1 MGKLAVCGAA
11 GLACAAC
18 AADVNVGDRI
28 SGFVVRSVE
37 SLPDVEGRL
46 VQMVYEANGAEL
58 AWLDRDDDNMTFAI
72 AFRTIPSDDT
82 GVAHI
87 IEHSVLCGSEKYPVK
102 EPFVDLLKSSFATF
116 LNAYTASDHT
126 AYPVSSRNRK
136 DFLNLID
143 VYLDAVLHPLSVKSP
158 NAFRQEGWHWEL
170 SEDGSELG
178 RNGVVYSEMKGAL
191 AKPLAIAGEEL
202 DRLLYPDTA
211 YRFNSGGDPDHI
223 PELTYEGYCDFYRR
237 HYHPSN
243 AHVFLDGRVDFAAV
257 LAKLDAAFAPF
268 PRRERVP
275 QVPFQAPRRA
285 GRTVPYPLA
294 PGQDAKDR
302 TILAEAFLVAKATE
316 IERVAAMEILA
327 DALAGSNEAPLT
339 KALLEQ
345 GFCDDVTLY
354 QDGSMQS
361 AAILTIENAADGKA
375 DEIRALVRSTL
386 ESLASSGLDRAR
398 LEAVI
403 SRKEFEYREK
413 DFGSYPRG
421 LAYHSAFLGQWLYGG
436 DPAAAFK
443 LNDVFKSL
451 RRKVAEGWFER
462 FLREALVENPS
473 HVSLTLVPDASL
485 AEKRLA
491 DDRASLARTRASWSD
506 ADLARAREEFK
517 SLKSF
522 QDSPDSPEDADKL
535 PKLGIEDI
543 PEKGPVPEYTLED
556 APGGAKLCR
565 AKTQAKGIVYA
576 TLAFPLEGLSPDE
589 LADAAFA
596 AELYGELDTGKRGV
610 AELKNDIDSRLG
622 RFSAGIAV
630 FGETAGTAAPGR
642 ARAYMLVKAAALES
656 NAAAISEIVGET
668 VKTTKFMDTA
678 RVGDALTQRRSYMEQ
693 SADGYGAMRFA
704 RTRASAS
711 VLEAGALAEYTAG
724 LSAMRRIQKLDDSFG
739 KDGERTCAA
748 LADLMGRIVAGGA
761 EALFVSDNA
770 DREWAMGLLAAF
782 PRGKAPG
789 SAKAP
794 LLPARREG
802 FAAGGGV
809 ASVAKASFVPSAHGT
824 ALVASRLLSLDYL
837 WTEVRVRGGAYGGSL
852 TRANTGLAGFLSWN
866 DPNPARTVGVYDRS
880 GDALRQAAGADFEK
894 YVVSA
899 VASTEPYLAP
909 SAEMGQAVAT
919 VLSRRTPEDLQRTR
933 REMLSTTRAGLLRFA
948 DGLDRAASSRSV
960 CVIGGK
966 APVDACREFLDS
978 VEDIAVHGER
988 EDK

>member
-18 AADVNVGDRI
+18 AADVNVGERI

-37 SLPDVEGRL
+37 NLPDVGGRL

-58 AWLDRDDDNMTFAI
+58 AWLDRDEDNMTFAI

-116 LNAYTASDHT
+116 LNAYTATDHT
-126 AYPVSSRNRK
+126 AYPVSSRNGK

-158 NAFRQEGWHWEL
+158 DAFRQEGWHWEL

-178 RNGVVYSEMKGAL
+178 RNGIVYSEMKGVL
-191 AKPLAIAGEEL
+191 AKPLAIAETEVNK
-202 DRLLYPDTA
+202 LLYPDTA
-211 YRFNSGGDPDHI
+211 YRFNAGGDPEHI
-223 PELTYEGYCDFYRR
+223 PELTYKGYCDFYRR

-243 AHVFLDGRVDFAAV
+243 AHVFLDGRVDLAAV
-257 LAKLDAAFAPF
+257 LARLDAAFAPF
-268 PRRERVP
+268 PKRERVP

-285 GRTVPYPLA
+285 ERTVPYPLA

-302 TILAEAFLVAKATE
+302 TILSDAFLVAKATE
-316 IERVAAMEILA
+316 VERVAAMEILA
-327 DALAGSNEAPLT
+327 DAIAGSNEAPLT

-345 GFCDDVTLY
+345 GFCDDVTLS
-354 QDGSMQS
+354 QECAMQA
-361 AAILTIENAADGKA
+361 AAILTVENAADGKA

-386 ESLASSGLDRAR
+386 ESLASSGLDHAR

-403 SRKEFEYREK
+403 SRKEFEYREQ
-413 DFGSYPRG
+413 DFGTYPRG

-451 RRKVAEGWFER
+451 RKKVSEGWFER
-462 FLREALVENPS
+462 FLREALVDNPS

-485 AEKRLA
+485 AERRLA
-491 DDRASLARTRASWSD
+491 EDKASLARTKASWSE
-506 ADLARAREEFK
+506 ADLARVRDEFK
-517 SLKSF
+517 SLKAF
-522 QDSPDSPEDADKL
+522 QDSPDSPEDTAKL
-535 PKLGIEDI
+535 PKLGIVDI
-543 PEKGPVPEYTLED
+543 PENGPVPEYALED

-596 AELYGELDTGKRGV
+596 AELFGELDTAKRSV
-610 AELKNDIDSRLG
+610 ADLKNDIDSRLG
-622 RFSAGIAV
+622 RFSATVAV
-630 FGETAGTAAPGR
+630 FGENAGSATPGR
-642 ARAYMLVKAAALES
+642 GRAYLLVKAAALES
-656 NAAAISEIVGET
+656 MSGAITEIVGET
-668 VKTTKFMDTA
+668 LKTTKFVDTA
-678 RVGDALTQRRSYMEQ
+678 RVGDALTQRRTSMEQ
-693 SADGYGAMRFA
+693 SADGYGGMRFA
-704 RTRASAS
+704 RTRAGAS
-711 VLEAGALAEYTAG
+711 VHEAGALAEYTSG
-724 LSAMRRIQKLDDSFG
+724 LAAMRRMQKLDDSFG
-739 KDGERTCAA
+739 KDGEKTCAA
-748 LADLMGRIVAGGA
+748 FADLMGRIVAGGA

-770 DREWAMGLLAAF
+770 DREWAAGLLAAF
-782 PRGKAPG
+782 PRGNAPG

-802 FAAGGGV
+802 FTSGGSV
-809 ASVAKASFVPSAHGT
+809 ASVAKASFVPSDHGT
-824 ALVASRLLSLDYL
+824 AIVASRLLTLDYL

-852 TRANTGLAGFLSWN
+852 TRSNAGIAMFLSWN
-866 DPNPARTVGVYDRS
+866 DPTPARTVGVYDGS
-880 GDALRQAAGADFEK
+880 GNSLRKAAGEDFEK

-899 VASTEPYLAP
+899 VASTEPYLTP
-909 SAEMGQAVAT
+909 SAEMGLAVAT

-933 REMLSTTRAGLLRFA
+933 RAMLSATRAGLLRFA
-948 DGLDRAASSRSV
+948 DELDRAASSRSV

-978 VEDIAVHGER
+978 VEDIAAHGER
-988 EDK
+988 EDQ

>member
-18 AADVNVGDRI
+18 AADVSVGERI
-28 SGFVVRSVE
+28 SGFLVKSVE
-37 SLPDVEGRL
+37 ALPDVEGRL
-46 VQMVYEANGAEL
+46 VRMVYEKNGAEL

-116 LNAYTASDHT
+116 LNAYTSSDHT
-126 AYPVSSRNRK
+126 AYPVSSRNGQ
-136 DFLNLID
+136 DFLNLVD

-170 SEDGSELG
+170 SDDGSELS
-178 RNGVVYSEMKGAL
+178 RNGVVYSEMKGYL
-191 AKPLAIAGEEL
+191 AKPLAVADMEV

-211 YRFNSGGDPDHI
+211 YRFVSGGDPDHI

-243 AHVFLDGRVDFAAV
+243 AHVFLDGRVDLPAV
-257 LAKLDAAFAPF
+257 LARLDAAFAPF
-268 PRRERVP
+268 PRRESVP

-285 GRTVPYPLA
+285 EKTVSYQLA
-294 PGQDAKDR
+294 PGQQAKDR

-316 IERVAAMEILA
+316 IERVAALDVLT

-339 KALLEQ
+339 KALLER
-345 GFCDDVTLY
+345 GLCDDVTLG
-354 QDGSMQS
+354 QSGSMQS
-361 AAILTIENAADGKA
+361 AAVLTVENAVDGKA

-386 ESLASSGLDRAR
+386 ESLAKSGLDHAR
-398 LEAVI
+398 LDAVI
-403 SRKEFEYREK
+403 ARKEFEYREK
-413 DFGSYPRG
+413 DFGSFPRG
-421 LAYHSAFLGQWLYGG
+421 LAYHSAFMGQWLYGG

-443 LNDVFKSL
+443 LNGVFKSL
-451 RRKVAEGWFER
+451 RQKVREGWFES
-462 FLREALVENPS
+462 FLKEALIDNPS

-491 DDRASLARTRASWSD
+491 DAKSELARTRASWSE
-506 ADLARAREEFK
+506 ADLARAKEEFK
-517 SLKSF
+517 SLKAF
-522 QDSPDSPEDADKL
+522 QDTPDSPENEARL
-535 PKLGIEDI
+535 PKLGIRDV
-543 PEKGPVPEYTLED
+543 PEKGPVPEYALEE

-576 TLAFPLEGLSPDE
+576 SLAFPLEGLTPDE

-596 AELYGELDTGKRGV
+596 AELYGELDTAKRGV

-622 RFSAGIAV
+622 RFSVSIAV
-630 FGETAGTAAPGR
+630 CGETAEGPSPSR
-642 ARAYMLVKAAALES
+642 ARAYMMVKAAALES
-656 NAAAISEIVGET
+656 ETAAITEIVGET
-668 VKTTKFMDTA
+668 VKTTKFLDTV
-678 RVGDALTQRRSYMEQ
+678 RVGDALTQRRRYMEQ
-693 SADGYGAMRFA
+693 SADGYGAMRYA
-704 RTRASAS
+704 RTRAGAS
-711 VLEAGALAEYTAG
+711 VHEAGALTEYTAG
-724 LSAMRRIQKLDDSFG
+724 ISALRRMQKLDDTFG
-739 KDGERTCAA
+739 KDGEKTCAA
-748 LADLMGRIVAGGA
+748 LAALMSRVVSGGA

-770 DREWAMGLLAAF
+770 DREWARGLLAAF

-789 SAKAP
+789 TAKTD

-802 FAAGGGV
+802 FAVGGGI
-809 ASVAKASFVPSAHGT
+809 ASVAKASLLPAVHGT
-824 ALVASRLLSLDYL
+824 ALVAARLLSLDYL

-866 DPNPARTVGVYDRS
+866 DPNPARTVGVYDKA
-880 GDALRQAAGADFEK
+880 GDALRKAADEDFEK

-899 VASTEPYLAP
+899 VATTEPYLAP
-909 SAEMGQAVAT
+909 SAEMGMVAAL
-919 VLSRRTPEDLQRTR
+919 VLSRRTPDDIQRTR
-933 REMLSTTRAGLLRFA
+933 REMLSTTRDGLLRFA
-948 DGLDRAASSRSV
+948 DELDRAASSRSL

-966 APVDACREFLDS
+966 APLEASGEFLDS
-978 VEDIAVHGER
+978 VEDIAAHGER
-988 EDK
+988 EDD